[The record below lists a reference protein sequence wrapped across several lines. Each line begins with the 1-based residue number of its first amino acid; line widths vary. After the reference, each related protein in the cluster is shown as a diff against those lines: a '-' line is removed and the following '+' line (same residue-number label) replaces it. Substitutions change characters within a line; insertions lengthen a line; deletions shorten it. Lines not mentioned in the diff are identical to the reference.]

1 MIRLAVR
8 AQEADAERVLAALV
22 ELAPSGVEQVDGPGW
37 VEYAVYGSPGEL
49 PSLPPGE
56 IEVAGAV
63 VQVSGREVADDWA
76 DRWRQFH
83 HPVLI
88 GGRLWVRPPWEE
100 KAVRPGVAEV
110 VIDPG
115 RAFGTGS
122 HATTRLC
129 LELLLEVEPAGS
141 LCDLGCG
148 SGVLAIAA
156 VKLGF
161 GPITA
166 VDADPLAVEAT
177 RKNAAANGVALDHVG
192 LHDLRHDPPPQSH
205 VILANLMRP
214 LLLQVA
220 ELLEQPP
227 RVLVVSGLLE
237 EEADEVAAAFGSMS
251 ERRRLTLQGWSA
263 LFLSRSS

>member
-8 AQEADAERVLAALV
+8 ARADDAERVLAALV

-37 VEYAVYGSPGEL
+37 VEYAVYGAPGEL

-56 IEVAGAV
+56 IEVAGAL

-83 HPVLI
+83 HPILI
-88 GGRLWVRPPWEE
+88 GGRLWVRPPWEQQ
-100 KAVRPGVAEV
+100 AVRPGVAEV

-122 HATTRLC
+122 HATTRLS
-129 LELLLEVEPAGS
+129 LELLLEVEPDGS
-141 LCDLGCG
+141 VCDLGCG

-156 VKLGF
+156 AKLGF
-161 GPITA
+161 RPVSA

-177 RKNAAANGVALDHVG
+177 RRNAAENGVALDHVG
-192 LHDLRHDPPPQSH
+192 SHDLRHVPAPEAD
-205 VILANLMRP
+205 VVLANLMRP
-214 LLLQVA
+214 LLLRVA
-220 ELLEQPP
+220 ELMRKPP

-237 EEADEVAAAFGSMS
+237 EEADEVAGAIGSMYQS
-251 ERRRLTLQGWSA
+251 PRQTQQGRSA
-263 LFLSRSS
+263 LLLNPS